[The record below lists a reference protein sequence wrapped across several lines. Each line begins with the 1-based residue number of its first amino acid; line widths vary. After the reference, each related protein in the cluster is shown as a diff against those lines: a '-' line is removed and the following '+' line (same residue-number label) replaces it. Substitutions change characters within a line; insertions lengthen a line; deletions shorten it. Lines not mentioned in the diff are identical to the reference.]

1 MTKPF
6 GAIAFT
12 DAVKELQEKN
22 GSRASYARV
31 EKKAHRDGLGPNE
44 TAFIATMDH
53 FYMAS
58 YSESQFPYIQHRG
71 GPKGFVRVLDKNRI
85 GFIDFSGNRQYISAG
100 NIQTNNHVALIM
112 VDYPSRA
119 RLKILATA
127 EIVELKENDELFALL
142 NLDDYTF
149 TPERMMVLQIE
160 AYDWNCQ
167 QHIIPRYTI
176 EEIQEAFAG
185 EQLKVTAL
193 QHENQLLKKKLQN
206 AGISIDDVQ

>member
-1 MTKPF
+1 
-6 GAIAFT
+6 
-12 DAVKELQEKN
+12 
-22 GSRASYARV
+22 
-31 EKKAHRDGLGPNE
+31 
-44 TAFIATMDH
+44 
-53 FYMAS
+53 
-58 YSESQFPYIQHRG
+58 
-71 GPKGFVRVLDKNRI
+71 
-85 GFIDFSGNRQYISAG
+85 
-100 NIQTNNHVALIM
+100 
-112 VDYPSRA
+112 
-119 RLKILATA
+119 
-127 EIVELKENDELFALL
+127 LFALL

-193 QHENQLLKKKLQN
+193 QQENQLLKKKLQN

>member
-71 GPKGFVRVLDKNRI
+71 GPKGFVKVLDKNRI

-185 EQLKVTAL
+185 EQLKVTGL
-193 QHENQLLKKKLQN
+193 QQENQLLKEKLQN
-206 AGISIDDVQ
+206 AGISIDDI

>member
-6 GAIAFT
+6 GTITFT

-31 EKKAHRDGLGPNE
+31 EKKAHLDGLGPNE

-112 VDYPSRA
+112 VDYPSSFYDI
-119 RLKILATA
+119 IL
-127 EIVELKENDELFALL
+127 
-142 NLDDYTF
+142 
-149 TPERMMVLQIE
+149 
-160 AYDWNCQ
+160 
-167 QHIIPRYTI
+167 
-176 EEIQEAFAG
+176 
-185 EQLKVTAL
+185 
-193 QHENQLLKKKLQN
+193 
-206 AGISIDDVQ
+206 